1 VTNQQLLTLALSG
14 FTLAVLRGIWSYFIE
29 WRDKR
34 ALLPAG
40 VRNAG
45 FWTDRK
51 VYVAERAMVWAW
63 WAFVAFGVF
72 SVAFVALW
80 LAVM

>member
-1 VTNQQLLTLALSG
+1 MTNQQLLALALSG
-14 FTLAVLRGIWSYFIE
+14 FLLATGRGLWSYFID

-40 VRNAG
+40 VRNQG

-51 VYVAERAMVWAW
+51 VYVAERVAVWSW
-63 WAFVAFGVF
+63 RTLIAFCGAG
-72 SVAFVALW
+72 VAFVILW
-80 LAVM
+80 LMVI